1 MSDCPS
7 PPKAHCQGSKFQSR
21 RKSVAA
27 ESVYPPLP
35 QNEADA
41 QMQRLSYK
49 YGYMI
54 CQNEYFPLEFYW
66 LSTGLSVA
74 TDDW

>member
-7 PPKAHCQGSKFQSR
+7 PPKAHCQGCKFQSC
-21 RKSVAA
+21 RKSAAA
-27 ESVYPPLP
+27 ELVYPPLP

-41 QMQRLSYK
+41 QLQGLSYK
-49 YGYMI
+49 YGDMI
-54 CQNEYFPLEFYW
+54 CQNESFQLEFDW
-66 LSTGLSVA
+66 LLIGLSVA